1 MTKSNKILIGADEIC
16 NFMGGVDRRT
26 LGKWIDKGLPVKK
39 EEGRLVAH
47 AENLEY
53 FFKNYTSL
61 ASSTALQTR

>member
-16 NFMGGVDRRT
+16 AFMGGVDRRT
-26 LGKWIDKGLPVKK
+26 LSKWIDKGLPVKK

-53 FFKNYTSL
+53 FFKSYTSL
-61 ASSTALQTR
+61 ASPPMQIR